1 MKNNFNKDIY
11 PTILDMVK
19 SLYLK
24 DETLYLGRQIRP
36 LAGKG
41 TKSSTQYILAIENLL
56 KNEGMI
62 RYNDAYLYAKEAIAE
77 LSDKY
82 VELFSRRF
90 KYVFIDEYQDCNAV
104 QRIALDKIFDK
115 TKACVMHIGDPDQAI
130 YNSDVVNQEDWIP
143 SESAL
148 SIATSNRYG
157 QQIADVINHLK
168 KREGNIISA
177 ESLTSCKPTLIVFD
191 DDTRNKVI
199 NTFIGILKSN
209 NLIATDGI
217 YKVIGAVKKKSLAG
231 LKISDYWEDFDPS
244 GKHTSENN
252 YWNYI
257 QKITM
262 SLEQGEG
269 YLAELNIRKLL
280 CKILNYLGMKY
291 TIHSIK
297 EKLDNTHFETYKMSI
312 LKIFELSEYTKD
324 IVDAEIKNMVN
335 ALITSANGG
344 KNVWDELPKYFLE
357 DIYSQDND
365 IKHHN
370 SMYFSSDDITIQFDT
385 VHGVKGE
392 THDATLYL
400 ETEKGGTSDIKK
412 VLPFFIGGKPTKTA
426 DYSRKCVYVGMSRPR
441 KLLCLAIH
449 KKTYG
454 ISKNAF
460 DTWNVI
466 ECE

>member
-1 MKNNFNKDIY
+1 M
-11 PTILDMVK
+11 
-19 SLYLK
+19 
-24 DETLYLGRQIRP
+24 
-36 LAGKG
+36 
-41 TKSSTQYILAIENLL
+41 
-56 KNEGMI
+56 
-62 RYNDAYLYAKEAIAE
+62 
-77 LSDKY
+77 
-82 VELFSRRF
+82 
-90 KYVFIDEYQDCNAV
+90 C
-104 QRIALDKIFDK
+104 
-115 TKACVMHIGDPDQAI
+115 
-130 YNSDVVNQEDWIP
+130 
-143 SESAL
+143 
-148 SIATSNRYG
+148 
-157 QQIADVINHLK
+157 
-168 KREGNIISA
+168 ISKHR
-177 ESLTSCKPTLIVFD
+177 LPRLIW
-191 DDTRNKVI
+191 
-199 NTFIGILKSN
+199 N
-209 NLIATDGI
+209 NL
-217 YKVIGAVKKKSLAG
+217 IGAVKKKSLAG